1 MDKIFETIKHFWTDH
16 KVIAGVVILVVVIA
30 TIF

>member
-1 MDKIFETIKHFWTDH
+1 MDKLFDTIKHFWTDH

-30 TIF
+30 AIF

>member
-1 MDKIFETIKHFWTDH
+1 MEKIFDTIKHFWTDH
-16 KVIAGVVILVVVIA
+16 KVIAGVVILVVVIV

>member
-16 KVIAGVVILVVVIA
+16 KVIAGVVILIFVIA
-30 TIF
+30 AIF